1 MKDMSV
7 EELEHGMKL
16 VINSDAVDLIGK
28 MAITNCWNELLR
40 RFEDS
45 KCCGNCKA
53 ESQSCYAVKGTIII
67 KHPKSHYCDKYE
79 YDGLSREEREGK

>member
-1 MKDMSV
+1 MKDMTV
-7 EELEHGMKL
+7 EELLAYIVYECLENDEPEYK
-16 VINSDAVDLIGK
+16 A
-28 MAITNCWNELLR
+28 ELLR